1 MKTTIILTY
10 TFTPAWLAL
19 SREER
24 NAMVATHVHPVFAR
38 YADRVSARFFDAEAF
53 NTAFSDFALLETE
66 DLKAYYFLIEDLRDS
81 PLIAQGYLVMNDVFL
96 GVEDGF
102 QTFEAQTRADGGE
115 VAHA

>member
-24 NAMVATHVHPVFAR
+24 NAMAGAHIHPVFAT

-53 NTAFSDFALLETE
+53 TTAFSDFALLETD
-66 DLKAYYFLIEDLRDS
+66 DLRAYYFLIEELRDS
-81 PLIAQGYLVMNDVFL
+81 PLISQGYVVMNDIFM
-96 GVEDGF
+96 GVEAGF
-102 QTFEAQTRADGGE
+102 RVFEAHTATDAGAPTHG
-115 VAHA
+115 

>member
-24 NAMVATHVHPVFAR
+24 NAMAGAHIHPVFAK

-53 NTAFSDFALLETE
+53 TTDFSDFAMLETD
-66 DLKAYYFLIEDLRDS
+66 DLKAYYFLVEELRDS
-81 PLIAQGYLVMNDVFL
+81 PLISQGYLVMNNIFM
-96 GVEDGF
+96 GVEAGF
-102 QTFEAQTRADGGE
+102 QAFEAHIATGE
-115 VAHA
+115 DEATHG